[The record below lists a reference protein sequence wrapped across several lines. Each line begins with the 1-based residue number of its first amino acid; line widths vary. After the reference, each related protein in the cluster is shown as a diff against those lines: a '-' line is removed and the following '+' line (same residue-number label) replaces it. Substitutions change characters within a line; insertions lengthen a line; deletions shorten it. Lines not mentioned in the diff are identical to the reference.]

1 MNRRWLSI
9 VSLMVVL
16 AVAIPGFAQTPRQG
30 PPSGV
35 VGQPLSIAQAQGIA
49 RQFLTA
55 QAPGLVAFHIMEF
68 TNNFYVAVKE
78 KTSGA
83 GAFEL
88 LIDRYTGAL
97 YPEPGPNMMWNTKY
111 GHGWGMG
118 SYGMGGTMMGNG
130 GMMGGGMMGSGGSNG
145 GIGPGMMG
153 LPSTPAV
160 TTAVT
165 VVRARV
171 LAQQFLDARIPGTKT
186 DDASTFPGY
195 YTLDVVRDGKTV
207 GMLSVNAYSGQVW
220 YHNWHGTFIQE
231 EDLD

>member
-1 MNRRWLSI
+1 MKEGVNMNKRWWPVLS
-9 VSLMVVL
+9 L
-16 AVAIPGFAQTPRQG
+16 AIIALVAIPGLAQMRPG
-30 PPSGV
+30 PPATA
-35 VGQPLSIAQAQGIA
+35 VGQPLSIAQAEGVAQ
-49 RQFLTA
+49 QFLSA
-55 QAPGLVAFHIMEF
+55 QGSGLVAYHIMEF

-78 KTSGA
+78 KATGQ

-111 GHGWGMG
+111 GHGWAMG
-118 SYGMGGTMMGNG
+118 AG
-130 GMMGGGMMGSGGSNG
+130 GMMGGGMMSGGTMGPTGMGSGTGA
-145 GIGPGMMG
+145 GMMG
-153 LPSTPAV
+153 LASTPAI
-160 TTAVT
+160 TAT
-165 VVRARV
+165 ITLLRAKA

-195 YTLDVVRDGKTV
+195 YTLDVTRDGRTL

-231 EDLD
+231 KDLD